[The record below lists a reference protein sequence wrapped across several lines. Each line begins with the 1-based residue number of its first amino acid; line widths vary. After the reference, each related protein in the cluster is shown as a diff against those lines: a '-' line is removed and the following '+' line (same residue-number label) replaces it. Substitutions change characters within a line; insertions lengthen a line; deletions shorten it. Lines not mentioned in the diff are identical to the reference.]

1 MGPEWHA
8 MLHRLRTDFRL
19 SVITL
24 LATCAVLV
32 ITPFAVF
39 RFSNGEFVAGLID
52 SVIVVGIII
61 LVAFTWVTGKTGW
74 TGLLLALFVCGGAT
88 VVALLQ
94 GEFTVF
100 WLFPTYA
107 AAFFL
112 TSPAIAAA
120 LGAASVLIV
129 VSGGVF
135 DAPQP
140 TWAFVAA
147 SFVVGCCAL
156 VFALRTESQ
165 RQQLER
171 LATFD
176 PLTGVR
182 NRRAMDQE
190 LHRAAATASR
200 TGLSYALV
208 MLDLDHFKRVNDRYG
223 HSAGDEVL
231 KSFGR
236 LIEDNIRRVDH
247 VFRFGGEE
255 FVILLTDADGKAVSS
270 VVASLQEKI
279 ARELRTP
286 GGEPITASF
295 GAAVIRLDESAESW
309 LGRADA
315 ALYRAKDAGRDR
327 LVLDSAG
334 EPLQGGSASA
344 S

>member
-1 MGPEWHA
+1 
-8 MLHRLRTDFRL
+8 MLQRLRTDFRL
-19 SVITL
+19 SIITL
-24 LATCAVLV
+24 LGACAVLG
-32 ITPFAVF
+32 ITPFAIF
-39 RFSNGEFVAGLID
+39 RFFSGELVAGVID
-52 SVIVVGIII
+52 SIIVAGIAT
-61 LVAFTWVTGKTGW
+61 LVSVAWVTGKTGW
-74 TGLLLALFVCGGAT
+74 PGLLLAVLACGGAT
-88 VVALLQ
+88 TVALLQ

-112 TSPAIAAA
+112 TSPPIAAA
-120 LGAASVLIV
+120 LCVGSILLVII
-129 VSGGVF
+129 GGVF
-135 DAPQP
+135 EAPQP
-140 TWAFVAA
+140 MWAFVAT

-165 RQQLER
+165 RRQLER

-176 PLTGVR
+176 PLTGIR
-182 NRRAMDQE
+182 NRRAMDEE

-208 MLDLDHFKRVNDRYG
+208 MLDLDHFKRVNDHYG
-223 HSAGDEVL
+223 HSAGDQVL

-286 GGEPITASF
+286 GGQPITASF
-295 GAAVIRLDESAESW
+295 GAAVIRVEESAESW

-327 LVLDSAG
+327 LLLDGAG
-334 EPLQGGSASA
+334 ETLQGGPASA
-344 S
+344 R